1 MTLSTIVWK
10 ELRERPMALATS
22 ALAIFLSVAALVAI
36 RHVSVFSERAVSKQL
51 ETLGANILIL
61 PRESTLQDYYSADQ
75 NGGTI
80 PESYATEVLLAGLT
94 GVEYISPRLCVSA
107 TVAEQQV
114 VLTGI
119 LPQSEFKA
127 QSTWQ
132 SVSLFQNRKKPSG
145 CAKPNCKPRELS
157 ATPDSLAS
165 DRLIDELAENQ
176 VIAGAELAER
186 LHLKA
191 GQTVSVLGEPL
202 RVLAVLPPS
211 GTIDDTR
218 LFAHLHMVQHLAK
231 TGEVVNAIEVMGC
244 CQDVAGELVPQ
255 LATLLPASRV
265 VTISQVV
272 QAQVGVNQL
281 MATSSLFVLA
291 VLVLVG
297 GATVAS
303 AISANV
309 RERRREIGTLMAL
322 GATARFVSGMFLLKA
337 MFVGLLGGIGG
348 AAAGAGLAIWL
359 GPAWAGV
366 AVSPLAGLM
375 ALAVVSALAVT
386 MLAAVFPTL
395 QASRLDPCICFR
407 EV

>member
-1 MTLSTIVWK
+1 MTLRTVVWK
-10 ELRERPMALATS
+10 ELRERPMAMATS
-22 ALAIFLSVAALVAI
+22 VLAIFLSVAALVAI
-36 RHVSVFSERAVSKQL
+36 RHVSEFSERAVSKQL

-80 PESYATEVLLAGLT
+80 PESYASEVLLAGLS
-94 GVEYISPRLCVSA
+94 GVEYVSPRLCVSA
-107 TVAEQQV
+107 VVADQQIV
-114 VLTGI
+114 VTGI

-132 SVSLFQNRKKPSG
+132 SISLFQKAAKPSG
-145 CAKPNCKPRELS
+145 CAKPNCKPKELS
-157 ATPDSLAS
+157 RTPDSLAS

-176 VIAGAELAER
+176 VIAGAELAGR

-191 GQTVSVLGEPL
+191 GQSLQVMGRPLG
-202 RVLAVLPPS
+202 VLAILPES
-211 GTIDDTR
+211 GTLDDTR
-218 LFAHLHMVQHLAK
+218 LFAHLHTVQQLAK

-244 CQDVAGELVPQ
+244 CEDVAGELVPQ
-255 LATLLPASRV
+255 LTAILPASRV

-272 QAQVGVNQL
+272 KAQVGVNQL
-281 MATSSLFVLA
+281 MAKSSIFVLG
-291 VLVLVG
+291 VLLLVG

-322 GATARFVSGMFLLKA
+322 GATTRFVSGLFLLKA
-337 MFVGLLGGIGG
+337 LFVGVLGGVGG
-348 AAAGAGLAIWL
+348 AMAGAGLATWV
-359 GPAWAGV
+359 GPAWTGV
-366 AVSPLAGLM
+366 AVSPQMGLTS
-375 ALAVVSALAVT
+375 LAVLSALAVT
-386 MLAAVFPTL
+386 LGAALFPTW
-395 QASRLDPCICFR
+395 QASRLDPCTCFR